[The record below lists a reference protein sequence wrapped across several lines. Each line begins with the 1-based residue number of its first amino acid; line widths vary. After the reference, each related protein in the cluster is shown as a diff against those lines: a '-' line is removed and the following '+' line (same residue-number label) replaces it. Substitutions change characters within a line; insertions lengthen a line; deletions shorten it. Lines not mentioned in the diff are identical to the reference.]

1 MSCSYHLYE
10 SIGDV
15 PLEDWDLL
23 RRGRSD
29 VFMDPRFV
37 AAVER
42 SMSDAGKFWCL
53 LAYDGARRPVA
64 SACLSLF
71 PLDLALLGQ
80 RTLRRIADSV
90 RRVFPTFLKLPV
102 LFCGLPVS
110 AGQSHLC
117 LAPEADP
124 RQALAAVDEALS
136 RLARRQRALLVVF
149 KELSEEDRDP
159 LDHLLSL
166 GYVRGESFP
175 MNHFSP
181 QCGSF
186 EEFCGSL
193 RSHYRYKIRRS
204 RRKFEQAGYRV
215 EHLSAREAL
224 DQYTDEVHGLYRSV
238 VDQAEVRLEYL
249 PRAFFA
255 ELARLFPEEIRF
267 TAVRKDRRIAGF
279 AWGMSGSMRH
289 QNLFIGLDYRLNAEA
304 DLYFNLMAEDLAHAI
319 AEGARDVQVGQTAD
333 AFKSRLGC
341 HPRPRYVYVRGMG
354 AIVGWLVRR
363 AAGWFFPPPAP
374 PPRRDL
380 FRRPSLYE
388 KSRGGGPRLGAAF
401 PRRTL
406 SH

>member
-1 MSCSYHLYE
+1 MSYSFRLYE

-37 AAVER
+37 TAVER
-42 SMSDAGKFWCL
+42 SMSNAGKYWCV
-53 LAYDGARRPVA
+53 LAYDGDGRPAA

-80 RTLRRIADSV
+80 RTLRRAADAV
-90 RRVFPTFLKLPV
+90 RRVFPAFLKLPV

-110 AGQSHLC
+110 AGQSHLR

-124 RQALAAVDEALS
+124 RQALAAVDEALC
-136 RLARRQRALLVVF
+136 RLARRHRALLVVF
-149 KELSEEDRDP
+149 KELAEEDRDRS
-159 LDHLLSL
+159 DHLLAL

-175 MNHFSP
+175 MNHFSA
-181 QCGSF
+181 QSGSF
-186 EEFCGSL
+186 AEFSASL

-204 RRKFEQAGYRV
+204 RRKLERAGYRV

-224 DQYTDEVHGLYRSV
+224 DHYTDEVHGLYRSV
-238 VDQAEVRLEYL
+238 VDRAEVRLEYL

-267 TAVRKDRRIAGF
+267 TALWKDGRIAGF
-279 AWGMSGSMRH
+279 AWGISGPMRH

-304 DLYFNLMAEDLAHAI
+304 DLYFNLMAEDLAGAI
-319 AEGARDVQVGQTAD
+319 AGGAREVEVGQTAD

-341 HPRPRYVYVRGMG
+341 CPRPRYVYVRGVG
-354 AIVGWLVRR
+354 VIVDWLVRR

-380 FRRPSLYE
+380 FRRPPDY
-388 KSRGGGPRLGAAF
+388 
-401 PRRTL
+401 
-406 SH
+406 